1 VRILAIETSG
11 TTGSLAL
18 LEGPDVVTRFD
29 LDPALRSA
37 RALAPGIRDLLAQV
51 NWRPADIQLVAV
63 AIGPG
68 SFTGLRLGV
77 MTAKAFAYAI
87 GAGIVGVDTLS
98 TIAAQAPPDALRI
111 AAIIDAQRGD
121 VYCAK
126 YSRVEMDSPLK
137 RTTPIEIAAADGWLA
152 GLEAGT
158 VITGPALAKLAS
170 QNHADCVVAPRDAW
184 FPDAATVGRLAAQRQ
199 AAGKLDDV
207 WQLAP
212 LYLRRSAAEEKR
224 DAQESS

>member
-1 VRILAIETSG
+1 LRK
-11 TTGSLAL
+11 
-18 LEGPDVVTRFD
+18 D

-51 NWRPADIQLVAV
+51 NWRPADVELVAV

-77 MTAKAFAYAI
+77 MTAKAFAYAV
-87 GAGIVGVDTLS
+87 GAKIVGVDTLA
-98 TIAAQAPPDALRI
+98 TIAAQAPPDALRV
-111 AAIIDAQRGD
+111 ATVVDAQRGD

-126 YSRVEMDSPLK
+126 FTRDQPAGPLT
-137 RTTPIEIAAADGWLA
+137 RTTPIAIAAADAWLA
-152 GLEAGT
+152 ELDTGT
-158 VITGPALAKLAS
+158 TIIGPALAKFAP
-170 QNHADCVVAPRDAW
+170 QNPALSTLAPREAW
-184 FPDAATVGRLAAQRQ
+184 FPDAATVGRLAAQR
-199 AAGKLDDV
+199 AATGEVDDA

-224 DAQESS
+224 DAQL

>member
-18 LEGPDVVTRFD
+18 LEGPELVQRAD

-37 RALAPGIRDLLAQV
+37 RALSPGIRDLLAQV
-51 NWRPADIQLVAV
+51 DWRPADVELVAV

-77 MTAKAFAYAI
+77 MTGKAFAYAV
-87 GAGIVGVDTLS
+87 GAGVVGVDTLS
-98 TIAAQAPPDALRI
+98 TIAAQAPAEAHHI
-111 AAIIDAQRGD
+111 AAVIDAQRGD

-126 YSRVEMDSPLK
+126 FARDEEGAPLK
-137 RTTPIEIAAADGWLA
+137 RITPIEIAAADRWLA
-152 GLEAGT
+152 ELAAGT
-158 VITGPALAKLAS
+158 VLTGPALVKLPP
-170 QNHADCVVAPRDAW
+170 QNKAHCTIAPREAW
-184 FPDAATVGRLAAQRQ
+184 FADAATVGRLAAAR
-199 AAGKLDDV
+199 AAVGEVDDV

-224 DAQESS
+224 DAQEQL